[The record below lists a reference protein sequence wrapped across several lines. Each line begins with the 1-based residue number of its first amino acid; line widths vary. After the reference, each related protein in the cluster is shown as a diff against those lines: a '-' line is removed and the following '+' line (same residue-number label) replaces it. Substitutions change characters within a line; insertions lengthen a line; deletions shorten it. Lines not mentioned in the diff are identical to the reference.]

1 MKKIAIMGSGN
12 GSNFE
17 AIAQH
22 FQGKDV
28 QITCLSNI
36 EDAFILK
43 RARKI
48 DTILGE
54 GINARALEVCHCE
67 ELCLHSDAA
76 IQKIRIDI
84 KAEFLPYAKNLEY
97 FSKNKFDLVVLAGY
111 MRIISDDVLAEMG
124 KVINIHP
131 SLLPAFKG
139 SKNAIKDAFLAG
151 VKVSGVSVHWVTSD
165 VDGGQIIAQ
174 YPVFITNEMHYD
186 EFEEEMHGT
195 EHKLY
200 PIVIEKLLEDKIF
213 DFSDLM
219 KSSCGN
225 TCDGCKK

>member
-1 MKKIAIMGSGN
+1 MVEKMMKLAVMGSGN

-17 AIAQH
+17 AIAQY

-28 QITCLSNI
+28 QIICLSNK

-43 RARKI
+43 RARN
-48 DTILGE
+48 LG
-54 GINARALEVCHCE
+54 
-67 ELCLHSDAA
+67 
-76 IQKIRIDI
+76 I
-84 KAEFLPYAKNLEY
+84 KAEFLPFDKNLEY
-97 FSKNKFDLVVLAGY
+97 FKQNKFDLVVLAGY
-111 MRIISDDVLAEMG
+111 MRILPDDVLKEIG

-139 SKNAIKDAFLAG
+139 SANAIKDAFWAG

-174 YPVFITNEMHYD
+174 YPVFIINDMHFD
-186 EFEEEMHGT
+186 EFEAEMHKL

-200 PIVIEKLLEDKIF
+200 PVVIEKLLEDKVF

-219 KSSCGN
+219 KSSCGSS
-225 TCDGCKK
+225 CGGCKH